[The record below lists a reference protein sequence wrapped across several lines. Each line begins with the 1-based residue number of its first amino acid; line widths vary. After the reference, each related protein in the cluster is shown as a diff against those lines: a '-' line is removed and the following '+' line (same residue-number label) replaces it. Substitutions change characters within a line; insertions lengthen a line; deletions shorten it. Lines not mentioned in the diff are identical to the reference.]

1 MLHILYEDRE
11 FKILKNKDFL
21 VVRKNAPYEF
31 HSHFKSY
38 RGAKSLI
45 FMFRKGVKPYDEYF
59 HTAMQRVT
67 TPQEF
72 NGLVIER
79 KKDNYVNRVS
89 RR

>member
-1 MLHILYEDRE
+1 MPHILYEDEE

-45 FMFRKGVKPYDEYF
+45 VMFRKGVKPHDDYF
-59 HTAMQRVT
+59 YTAMQRIT

-72 NGLVIER
+72 DKLIIER
-79 KKDNYVNRVS
+79 KKDNYINRKG